1 MASKKSSSHKPSTRE
16 SSSSETQD
24 SSSKAQD
31 ATKTP
36 SEASKSSKIEHRR
49 PAVMPGDL
57 AGAEYNPARTE
68 EGDRVAQ
75 TGMNPRAS
83 RAGLLVD
90 MPSLA
95 TATGGGPLGIGDIGI
110 QVVDGSRWSL
120 SLGGQK
126 TGSLRQ
132 EDAGRLIQQLQQ
144 IVQETT

>member
-1 MASKKSSSHKPSTRE
+1 MASKKSSSKPSTRE
-16 SSSSETQD
+16 GSSSQ
-24 SSSKAQD
+24 SSSKKQD

-95 TATGGGPLGIGDIGI
+95 TVTGGGPAALGLGDIGI

-126 TGSLRQ
+126 TTALRQ

>member
-1 MASKKSSSHKPSTRE
+1 MATKSSSKKSSSARKTANQSAATKA
-16 SSSSETQD
+16 
-24 SSSKAQD
+24 SKQGAKGQD

-36 SEASKSSKIEHRR
+36 SKASKSSKIDHRR

-90 MPSLA
+90 LPRSR
-95 TATGGGPLGIGDIGI
+95 
-110 QVVDGSRWSL
+110 QSKERVQRGSR
-120 SLGGQK
+120 
-126 TGSLRQ
+126 
-132 EDAGRLIQQLQQ
+132 AGRTSAS
-144 IVQETT
+144 VTSASP